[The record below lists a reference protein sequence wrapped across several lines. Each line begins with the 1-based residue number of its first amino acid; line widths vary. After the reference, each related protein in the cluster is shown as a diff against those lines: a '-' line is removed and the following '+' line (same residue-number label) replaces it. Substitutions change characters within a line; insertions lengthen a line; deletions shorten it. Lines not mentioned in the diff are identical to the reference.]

1 MTEAKLHKNTNDEVD
16 IEEAPVLKEI
26 VKRIEEGK
34 IENYRTN
41 ATESEFKMIVEICLK
56 PMVSSKH
63 WKLNH
68 KQLEVSGMTTNA
80 DEALALLVLE
90 NNYKEWIEKAKGNT
104 IDPKNRLT
112 KYTNQGIRHNG
123 TKKGWSLDGLKRF
136 NEIFKEVKIQRS
148 SELSRRRERNLM
160 EEWERDDE
168 DNNRRRTGREDE
180 MPDLLAG
187 EELKF
192 VSMSDF
198 DFE

>member
-1 MTEAKLHKNTNDEVD
+1 M
-16 IEEAPVLKEI
+16 KEI
-26 VKRIEEGK
+26 VKRIEDKK
-34 IENYRTN
+34 IEYYRTD

-123 TKKGWSLDGLKRF
+123 TKKGWSLKGSIGHYF
-136 NEIFKEVKIQRS
+136 AICS
-148 SELSRRRERNLM
+148 S
-160 EEWERDDE
+160 
-168 DNNRRRTGREDE
+168 
-180 MPDLLAG
+180 
-187 EELKF
+187 KF
-192 VSMSDF
+192 LDIGF
-198 DFE
+198 RLTACI